1 MKARPARVVA
11 VATAFLLAS
20 ASAASAAFVG
30 LPANGAQVN
39 DDPAAGIVPAQSA
52 GVSDV
57 AGGSLAGAMRVPW
70 ATFEQQAGSAQLI
83 FVRAFQNGAWVTQG
97 QALNIDRNV
106 EAEAPSIDFAGAKRT
121 VPWDAWYEPN
131 AALGGQTQIFASRF
145 CAAASAICPRADAW
159 IPEGQ
164 NRGGGAPSLNINVDK
179 AAENPAMVGGATV
192 AGADPVP
199 WVAWQEQDGN
209 VAGSGNHPQIFV
221 SRGVKQAAA
230 GQPCAGF
237 KPSANP
243 SVAFFCWQQVGR
255 DRLLKDG
262 GASPTGD
269 PTLNI
274 DPSRNGIEPD
284 DAFTGAGDTV
294 PWVVW
299 YETGPSALGLRGNE
313 QVFAAKAVADPAAD
327 GGFHWQAVG
336 NGTATQT
343 DVLDNA
349 PPSGFGACSASVPAE
364 DACSLNKV
372 PSADAEDPRVA
383 AGTLT
388 PGAPTVPW
396 VVWAEATGG
405 GKHAIFISRLVGGT
419 HFELFNGGNPLS
431 NPANDAAS
439 PDITFLGN
447 VPYVSWVETVGAAT
461 LGFVGHFE
469 GSAFVLDT
477 PGGIRLPAGH
487 GPVPLIDFRVPISS
501 ACTADPFTGDGSA
514 CPGGAPNAPFFTFTR
529 AGSPQALF
537 AEAAGPCTVI
547 VGCSDAISIS
557 GGQALVTAQLGQGAP
572 VGILVQRIVRER
584 KVKGRTVLT
593 LRPVGR
599 VPFGHRAKGRLHVRW
614 NLRVS
619 GRRLRPGRYLVT
631 LRAFTDNRGR
641 VIARAQPIVLRVR
654 R

>member
-1 MKARPARVVA
+1 MKAFPSARVAA
-11 VATAFLLAS
+11 VTIVLVLAA

-39 DDPAAGIVPAQSA
+39 DDPAAGIVPTQNA

-57 AGGSLAGAMRVPW
+57 TGGSLTGAARVPW

-97 QALNIDRNV
+97 QALNIDPAV

-131 AALGGQTQIFASRF
+131 AALGGQKQIFASRF
-145 CAAASAICPRADAW
+145 CATTNAICPRPNTW
-159 IPEGQ
+159 VPEGQ
-164 NRGGGAPSLNINVDK
+164 NRGAGVPSLNINLDK
-179 AAENPAMVGGATV
+179 EAENPAMVGGATV

-199 WVAWQEQDGN
+199 WVGWQEQDGN
-209 VAGSGNHPQIFV
+209 VANSGNHPQIFV
-221 SRGVKQAAA
+221 SRGVKVAG

-243 SVAFFCWQQVGR
+243 SVGSFCWQQVGD
-255 DRLLKDG
+255 DRLLKAG
-262 GASPTGD
+262 GSSPAGD

-284 DAFTGAGDTV
+284 DAFTGANDTV

-299 YETGPSALGLRGNE
+299 YETGPSAIGLRANE
-313 QVFAAKAVADPAAD
+313 QVFAAKAVADPNAD

-336 NGTATQT
+336 NGTAQQT
-343 DVLDNA
+343 NILDTA

-372 PSADAEDPRVA
+372 PANDAEDPRVA

-396 VVWAEATGG
+396 VVWAEATAG

-431 NPANDAAS
+431 NPANDAAT
-439 PDITFLGN
+439 PDITFFGN
-447 VPYVSWVETVGAAT
+447 VPYVSWVETVGPAK
-461 LGFVGHFE
+461 LGFVGHFD
-469 GSAFVLDT
+469 GASFVLDT
-477 PGGIRLPAGH
+477 PGGIRLPSGTSA
-487 GPVPLIDFRVPISS
+487 VSLIDFRVPISS

-514 CPGGAPNAPFFTFTR
+514 CPGGAPNAPFVTFTR

-537 AEAAGPCTVI
+537 AEAVGPCTVI
-547 VGCSDAISIS
+547 VGCTGAVTVS
-557 GGQALVTAQLGQGAP
+557 GGQAVVAAQLGQQAP
-572 VGILVQRIVRER
+572 VGILVQRIVRQR
-584 KVKGRTVLT
+584 RVKGQIVRT

-599 VPFGHRAKGRLHVRW
+599 VPFGRRSKGRLRVRW
-614 NLRVS
+614 NLRVK
-619 GRRLRPGRYLVT
+619 GRRLGPGRYLVT
-631 LRAFTDNRGR
+631 LRAFNKDRGR
-641 VIARAQPIVLRVR
+641 VVARAQPVVLRIR